1 MITVY
6 LTHGQSNRDI
16 TELLTSWTWSGD
28 KATISRQLS
37 GEIVFLDTDDLP
49 VPELGD
55 RITMVDGLDQIFSGT
70 VLRREVNSEAST
82 MDFTAFDD
90 GYYLGRNDGTYKFT
104 GATPE
109 AITRQI
115 CADQEIPVA
124 ELPVTLAAL
133 NRKFAA
139 VPLKDILTT
148 VWTLASER
156 TGYNYALRY
165 TPKGLLVKVRSE
177 SDRSLVIQA
186 RSNLMDAT
194 TKEDATQMV
203 NRVAIFDKNGN
214 FLRRL
219 GDEDAQALYGVMEK
233 HVTES
238 DDAGEADNA
247 ARKALDDGRL
257 AQNITVNL
265 LGDLRLITGETVYV
279 RDAKTGLNGIFWVD
293 ADQHTWKNKNYYC
306 KLTLNV
312 RNVMNKATAGQEVS

>member
-1 MITVY
+1 MRIL
-6 LTHGQSNRDI
+6 LTHGASTRDI
-16 TELLTSWTWSGD
+16 TELLVSWTWSGD

-37 GEIVFLDTDDLP
+37 AEIYYVETDDLP
-49 VPELGD
+49 VPALGD
-55 RITMVDGLDQIFSGT
+55 RITMVDEENTIFSGT
-70 VLRREVNSEAST
+70 VLLRSVSSEGVS

-104 GATPE
+104 GASPE

-115 CADQEIPVA
+115 CADREIPVA
-124 ELPVTLAAL
+124 AVPATGVSL

-139 VPLKDILTT
+139 VTLKEILST
-148 VWTLASER
+148 VWSLASER

-165 TPKGLLVKVRSE
+165 TPDGLLVKVRSE
-177 SDRSLVIQA
+177 SDRSIVIQA

-194 TKEDATQMV
+194 TKQDATQMV
-203 NRVAIFDKNGN
+203 NRVAIYDKNGN

-219 GDEDAQALYGVMEK
+219 GDEDAQGLYGVMEK
-233 HVTES
+233 HLTQS
-238 DDAGEADNA
+238 DDAGDADNA

-293 ADQHTWKNKNYYC
+293 ADQHTWKNRNYYC
-306 KLTLNV
+306 RLTLNV
-312 RNVMNKATAGQEVS
+312 RNVMAKASAGSEVS

>member
-1 MITVY
+1 MRIL
-6 LTHGQSNRDI
+6 LTHGASTRDI
-16 TELLTSWTWSGD
+16 TELLVSWTWSGD

-37 GEIVFLDTDDLP
+37 AEIYYVETDDLP
-49 VPELGD
+49 VPALGD
-55 RITMVDGLDQIFSGT
+55 RITMVDEANTIFSGT
-70 VLRREVNSEAST
+70 VLLRSVSSEGVS

-115 CADQEIPVA
+115 CADREIPVA
-124 ELPVTLAAL
+124 AVPATGVSLS
-133 NRKFAA
+133 RKFAA

-177 SDRSLVIQA
+177 SDRSIVIQA

-194 TKEDATQMV
+194 TKQDATQMV
-203 NRVAIFDKNGN
+203 NRVAIYDKNGN

-219 GDEDAQALYGVMEK
+219 GDEDAQQLYGVMEK
-233 HVTES
+233 HLTQS
-238 DDAGEADNA
+238 DDAGDADNA

-279 RDAKTGLNGIFWVD
+279 RDAKTGLNGIFWID
-293 ADQHTWKNKNYYC
+293 ADQHTWKNRNYYC
-306 KLTLNV
+306 RLTLNV
-312 RNVMNKATAGQEVS
+312 RNVMTKASAGSEVS